1 MGTPLTTGWEPDLA
15 PADSLLRRFVLGYA
29 DRTADMAQ
37 RVGGRAERDADAALA
52 DLASPFGYDNA
63 VVLLRPPTEAGL
75 AGVLDRAAAF
85 YPAGRAWVLLSAWS
99 LPDLSGRGLGLVG
112 HPPLMLRPD
121 GRASPQRYPAE
132 LRIQPVTTAADLAV
146 FGRVLVD
153 GFPLDGEP
161 GVITDPRLLGGSLH
175 LFVGYAGSAPVAVSG
190 AYLHHGLVEVDWVVT
205 LPVARR
211 RGYGRALTWRAL
223 QIAPDA
229 PAMLLASDPG
239 RPVYERM
246 GFLPL
251 LRMTMWAREPK
262 VD

>member
-15 PADSLLRRFVLGYA
+15 PGDSLLRRFLLGYA
-29 DRTADMAQ
+29 DRTAEMAQ
-37 RVGGRAERDADAALA
+37 RVGGRAERGTDAALA
-52 DLASPFGYDNA
+52 DLGSPFPYDNA

-75 AGVLDRAAAF
+75 AAVLDRAAAF
-85 YPAGRAWVLLSAWS
+85 YPADRAWIVLSAWS

-121 GRASPQRYPAE
+121 GRASAGPYPAE

-153 GFPLDGEP
+153 GYPLDGDP
-161 GVITDPRLLGGSLH
+161 GVIADPRLLGGSLF
-175 LFVGYAGSAPVAVSG
+175 LFVGYAGSTPVAASG
-190 AYLHHGLVEVDWVVT
+190 AYLHHGLIEVDWVAT
-205 LPVARR
+205 LPQARG

-223 QIAPDA
+223 QVAPDA

-239 RPVYERM
+239 RPVYEGM

-251 LRMTMWAREPK
+251 LRMTMWVREPRTG
-262 VD
+262 